1 MKLKQKS
8 WNFLILAIAAGTFL
22 LNMFVTSQTVAE
34 VVSTKEEITQMV
46 RRQARAWEEQ
56 NVMAIADDFA
66 EDAIFIAAGFRFE
79 GKQRIQQAA
88 RDYFNQFH
96 NTSVEIERIIID
108 GNEGA
113 VQWDWSDRNRQSGQ
127 EGFAEDAIIF
137 ELENGKIVYWR
148 EYIEKKKPA

>member
-1 MKLKQKS
+1 MKLKQKYR
-8 WNFLILAIAAGTFL
+8 NFVILAIATGTFL
-22 LNMFVTSQTVAE
+22 LNIFVTSQTVAKA
-34 VVSTKEEITQMV
+34 VSTKEEITQMV

-137 ELENGKIVYWR
+137 ELEDGKIVYWR

>member
-1 MKLKQKS
+1 MKLKQKYR
-8 WNFLILAIAAGTFL
+8 NFVILAIATGTFL
-22 LNMFVTSQTVAE
+22 LNIFVTSQTVAKA
-34 VVSTKEEITQMV
+34 VSTKEEITQMV

-137 ELENGKIVYWR
+137 ELEDGKIVYWR
-148 EYIEKKKPA
+148 EYIEKKKPV